1 MTDVFL
7 YLANMSITASFL
19 IGVVLVLRLVL
30 KKVPKNL
37 LLWLWALVGLR
48 LALPVSLES
57 ALSLIPASQPI
68 PPDIAMSPAPAVAVG
83 IPVIDNAVNPVIASS
98 FTPVPAA
105 SANPLQIILPIL
117 STLWLLGA
125 AAMLLYALISYLRLS
140 RHVSASIPLGKDL
153 YVCDGIPTPFLLGIR
168 KPKIYLPSEMNP
180 EYRAYVLKHEYAHL
194 RHHDNWWKL
203 LGYLLLCVYW
213 FNPLLWVAYVLFC
226 RDLEIACD
234 ERAVAD
240 MTEPERKTYS
250 YALLACAAPKKTIS
264 ICPVAFGEGN
274 VKSRIR
280 NVLRFKKA
288 TVWVSILVF
297 LIASVTAICFL
308 TNPKEETEEP
318 EAPTQAQTETIPQET
333 ATPTQSLEET
343 ILTLNRADAAPYPE
357 LAELT
362 FEDLDG
368 DYTYVNGDLTLL
380 FHNVTKVATHTL
392 EGKYGTEYE
401 QTVLLKT
408 PETTME
414 IINADMGRPFGPWQ
428 LAEFTGRERRIDVA
442 DQTGQIP
449 LRNNDYVLKPPD
461 SYTPVLHLISRIEPC
476 PGELLEGSPSPYPP
490 TQEDLTFSPEE
501 VVFQDL
507 DGEYTY
513 ENGNLSL
520 LFSKVSKVGT
530 RTLRDRN
537 GEEYTQTI
545 VMKDFATTMELSSV
559 DLDGSQW
566 AWRVSEFDGI
576 GESITV
582 TDQMPRRIFSNN
594 EYYMQDLLTGRTVLL
609 LKRAARL
616 SEINGELRPQTAQ
629 AALAVD
635 QSSGEVLYSYQ
646 PTRKIPTGIQN
657 KLALALTVLEEHSP
671 EELVDVTDLPGYLLQ
686 EPYYYL
692 SNPSRGTYLED
703 FQELTVEDL
712 LSLSLMWTDLHDVS
726 FALARFAAGSETAM
740 VEKMNALVEQF
751 CTDTHFTDLY
761 GIAQNQYTTAQDTLL
776 LINRVLEN
784 PYLRRIWTRLQFTLS
799 FPDGEEETWYTGNYM
814 RSMQILPEFFDLR
827 ISGGFVR
834 TYQLSDDMVCTAKE
848 GNLEIICILLGAQRE
863 IDEDHP
869 WTCKYFANYEETSAL
884 LNTIL
889 D

>member
-7 YLANMSITASFL
+7 HLTNMSITASFL

-48 LALPVSLES
+48 LALPASLES
-57 ALSLIPASQPI
+57 ALSLIPNPQPI
-68 PPDIAMSPAPAVAVG
+68 PPNIAMSPAPAVAVG

-98 FTPVPAA
+98 FTPAPAA
-105 SANPLQIILPIL
+105 SANPLQIILPIF
-117 STLWLLGA
+117 SVLWLLGV

-168 KPKIYLPSEMNP
+168 KPKIYLPSEMSP

-194 RHHDNWWKL
+194 RHHDNWWKS
-203 LGYLLLCVYW
+203 LGYLLLSVYW

-234 ERAVAD
+234 ERAVAN
-240 MTEPERKTYS
+240 MTEPERKAYS
-250 YALLACAAPKKTIS
+250 YALLACAAPRHVIS
-264 ICPVAFGEGN
+264 VCPVAFGEN
-274 VKSRIR
+274 SVKSRIR

-288 TVWVSILVF
+288 TVWVSALVF
-297 LIASVTAICFL
+297 LIAAVTAICFL
-308 TNPKEETEEP
+308 TNPKEETEES
-318 EAPTQAQTETIPQET
+318 EAPTQAQAETLPQET
-333 ATPTQSLEET
+333 ATPTQSLEEN
-343 ILTLNRADAAPYPE
+343 ILTLNRVDAAPYPE
-357 LAELT
+357 LAGLP

-380 FHNVTKVATHTL
+380 FHNVKKVATHTL
-392 EGKYGTEYE
+392 EEKYGTECE
-401 QTVLLKT
+401 QTILLKT
-408 PETTME
+408 PDTTME
-414 IINADMGRPFGPWQ
+414 VINADVGRQSSGPWM
-428 LAEFTGRERRIDVA
+428 LSEYTSREDDIPIT
-442 DQTGQIP
+442 DQTGKVSLPCNEYWLRP
-449 LRNNDYVLKPPD
+449 LGTTVPFLR
-461 SYTPVLHLISRIEPC
+461 LISRIEPC

-490 TQEDLTFSPEE
+490 SQEDLTFSPEE

-545 VMKDFATTMELSSV
+545 LMKDFGTTMELSSA
-559 DLDGSQW
+559 DMDGSQW
-566 AWRVSEFDGI
+566 AWRVSELNDT

-616 SEINGELRPQTAQ
+616 SEVNGELQPKTAQ
-629 AALAVD
+629 TALAVD

-646 PTRKIPTGIQN
+646 STRKIPTGIQN
-657 KLALALTVLEEHSP
+657 KLTLALTVLEEHSP

-686 EPYYYL
+686 EPCYYL
-692 SNPSRGTYLED
+692 HNPLPPLED
-703 FQELTVEDL
+703 MREMTVEDL
-712 LSLSLMWTDLHDVS
+712 LTLSLLWNDLHDVS
-726 FALARFAAGSETAM
+726 FVLARFDAGSEDAM
-740 VEKMNALVEQF
+740 VEKMNALVGQL
-751 CTDTHFTDLY
+751 CQDTHFTDIY
-761 GIAQNQYTTAQDTLL
+761 GIAKDQYTTGQDTLL
-776 LINRVLEN
+776 LVNRALEN
-784 PYLRRIWTRLQFTLS
+784 PCLRRIWTKTQLTLS
-799 FPDGEEETWYTGNYM
+799 PSEGEERTVYTANYM
-814 RSMQILPEFFDLR
+814 RSMQTIPEFFDLR
-827 ISGGFVR
+827 VTGGFSRSYNLV
-834 TYQLSDDMVCTAKE
+834 DDMVCTAKD
-848 GNLEIICILLGAQRE
+848 GDRQIICVLLGAQRE
-863 IDEDHP
+863 VDENKP
-869 WTCKYFANYEETSAL
+869 WLCKYYANFEETAAL
-884 LNTIL
+884 LNTVL
-889 D
+889 G